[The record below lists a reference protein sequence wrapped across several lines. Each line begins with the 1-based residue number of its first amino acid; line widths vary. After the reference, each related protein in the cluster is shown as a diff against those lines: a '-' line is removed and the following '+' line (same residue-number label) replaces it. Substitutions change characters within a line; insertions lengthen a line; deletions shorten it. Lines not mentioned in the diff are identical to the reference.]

1 MLRMSRNSRS
11 LPVLA
16 LVLLGGAACQPS
28 SVYGKEPAPVASAAP
43 RTSSSPARAT
53 SVAPAPTA
61 SGSAASPG
69 LPGHHHDVAAPELVH
84 FDGKRGRLGGFL
96 YKPEGTGP
104 FPAIVF
110 NHGSEKLPGNKY
122 GQALFYVPRGFVLFV
137 PHRLGHGQ
145 SPGDYIVDARDREP
159 GDRQAAAL
167 VSLLDAQVA
176 DVADAT
182 AYLESLPFVNRAAVA
197 MVGCSFGGIETLLA
211 SERDLGIRA
220 AVDFAGAAMAWG
232 ESAPLQARMRAAARR
247 SRVPVFFAQAANDFD
262 TRPSMELAKEMASA
276 GKPHALRI
284 FPATGATAEEGH
296 AFCSGGMQPP
306 WGDDVIAFL
315 AEHGVQGK
323 ARSAGRPPVP

>member
-1 MLRMSRNSRS
+1 
-11 LPVLA
+11 
-16 LVLLGGAACQPS
+16 
-28 SVYGKEPAPVASAAP
+28 
-43 RTSSSPARAT
+43 
-53 SVAPAPTA
+53 
-61 SGSAASPG
+61 
-69 LPGHHHDVAAPELVH
+69 VAAPELVH

-96 YKPEGTGP
+96 YKPEGPGP

-159 GDRQAAAL
+159 DDRQAQAL
-167 VSLLDAQVA
+167 VSLLDAQVD

-182 AYLESLPFVNRAAVA
+182 AYLEALPFVNRAAVA

-211 SERDLGIRA
+211 SERDLGVRA

-232 ESAPLQARMRAAARR
+232 ENTPLQARMRSAARR
-247 SRVPVFFAQAANDFD
+247 ARVPVFFAQAANDFD
-262 TRPSMELAKEMASA
+262 TRPSLELAKEMDSA
-276 GKPHALRI
+276 KKPHALRI
-284 FPATGATAEEGH
+284 FPAAGSTAEEGH

-315 AEHGVQGK
+315 AEHGIQGK
-323 ARSAGRPPVP
+323 ARGAARTPVP